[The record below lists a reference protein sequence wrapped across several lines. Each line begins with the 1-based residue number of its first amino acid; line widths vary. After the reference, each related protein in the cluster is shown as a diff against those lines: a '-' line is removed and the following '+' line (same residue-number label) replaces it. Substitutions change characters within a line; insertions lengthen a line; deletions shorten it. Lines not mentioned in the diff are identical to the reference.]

1 MDMNG
6 NRKTNLYTD
15 IKTIIWKEWKK
26 NVIQFGGFS
35 NPGGLVP
42 LIILLIGIGVFLPA
56 QIGRTWIESPQSLIY
71 WAWIPLFLVINMIA
85 DSFAGEKERNT
96 LETLLATC
104 LTEKSIILGKVF
116 SSVSYVFIIK
126 CLLLLSGL
134 VTVNIIH
141 ANGEVVLY
149 SLFDFISIIFIGFL
163 LTILVATVGA
173 IFSLKAN
180 SVKQAQQNLSI
191 AVMLLLFVPI
201 FGVSLIPDNLLN
213 WLQELTASISSAQI
227 VVYICLLLI
236 FLNIIVFWISMK
248 VFNRKRIDI

>member
-1 MDMNG
+1 MNMNE

-15 IKTIIWKEWKK
+15 IKTIIWKEWKE
-26 NVIQFGGFS
+26 NIFQFGGFS

-134 VTVNIIH
+134 VTVNI
-141 ANGEVVLY
+141 
-149 SLFDFISIIFIGFL
+149 
-163 LTILVATVGA
+163 
-173 IFSLKAN
+173 
-180 SVKQAQQNLSI
+180 
-191 AVMLLLFVPI
+191 
-201 FGVSLIPDNLLN
+201 N
-213 WLQELTASISSAQI
+213 W
-227 VVYICLLLI
+227 
-236 FLNIIVFWISMK
+236 K
-248 VFNRKRIDI
+248 G